1 MLLELNIYRKDHGS
15 IVEKC
20 YRKGKVYQDI
30 ILKKTSTIELN
41 VSDWILQI
49 ICNED
54 MAFYRLILR
63 KDIRHLSNLST
74 KDSSIDEQFSK
85 PEDRGLKVNSL
96 RITTM
101 RIYDLTLRYPSRYEK
116 SRRIEEL

>member
-54 MAFYRLILR
+54 MAFYRLILCWTYV
-63 KDIRHLSNLST
+63 I
-74 KDSSIDEQFSK
+74 F
-85 PEDRGLKVNSL
+85 
-96 RITTM
+96 
-101 RIYDLTLRYPSRYEK
+101 RIYLQKIRQLTNS
-116 SRRIEEL
+116 SVNRRTED